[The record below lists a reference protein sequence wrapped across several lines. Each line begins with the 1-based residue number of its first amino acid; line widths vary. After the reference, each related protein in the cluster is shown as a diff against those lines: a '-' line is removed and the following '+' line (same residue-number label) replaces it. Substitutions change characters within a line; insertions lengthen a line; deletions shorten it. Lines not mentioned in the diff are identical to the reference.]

1 MDDKI
6 TYTPQLSTSLTT
18 PVWDSTALT
27 VTLATKQDELPS
39 DDYERV
45 TATAKVKMS
54 DEASGQQF
62 IRIFVE
68 RSDQ

>member
-1 MDDKI
+1 
-6 TYTPQLSTSLTT
+6 
-18 PVWDSTALT
+18 LT
-27 VTLATKQDELPS
+27 VALSTKQDELPS
-39 DDYERV
+39 DDFERV

-68 RSDQ
+68 REE